1 MGGPHL
7 NGKWYV
13 ACHMVVCGQ
22 RLMEG
27 NLFCCPK
34 PQKPQEKTLLLC
46 IFWREVEW
54 CCSRCPGARR
64 LPVHAGT
71 FFAQL
76 MMKRKASDVAGR
88 PPSPHATRAPGGATW
103 ACGAVP
109 GVQFE
114 AAGVEEVRG
123 EAQDEPHAEGQ
134 HPPSPAA
141 AHCGG
146 LRGLGPEGVDGGHG
160 CAAGRRGRGG
170 GRWGK
175 ADPALPLAKAGSSR
189 RKRNHAA
196 HRYGTCHNCVN
207 CMKKTERNHGKHRGF
222 VAISIRNLSA
232 GLSLVSFNNN
242 FEQNKSYDNNIM
254 A

>member
-27 NLFCCPK
+27 NFFSCPK
-34 PQKPQEKTLLLC
+34 PPSHRKRP
-46 IFWREVEW
+46 F
-54 CCSRCPGARR
+54 CCASFGGRWNGVVRAV
-64 LPVHAGT
+64 PVHAGT
-71 FFAQL
+71 SFTQL
-76 MMKRKASDVAGR
+76 VMKRKASDVAGR

-160 CAAGRRGRGG
+160 GAAGRRSRGG
-170 GRWGK
+170 GAG
-175 ADPALPLAKAGSSR
+175 ALGES
-189 RKRNHAA
+189 
-196 HRYGTCHNCVN
+196 
-207 CMKKTERNHGKHRGF
+207 
-222 VAISIRNLSA
+222 
-232 GLSLVSFNNN
+232 
-242 FEQNKSYDNNIM
+242 
-254 A
+254 

>member
-1 MGGPHL
+1 M
-7 NGKWYV
+7 
-13 ACHMVVCGQ
+13 
-22 RLMEG
+22 
-27 NLFCCPK
+27 
-34 PQKPQEKTLLLC
+34 
-46 IFWREVEW
+46 
-54 CCSRCPGARR
+54 
-64 LPVHAGT
+64 HAGT

-160 CAAGRRGRGG
+160 GAAGRRSRGG
-170 GRWGK
+170 GAG
-175 ADPALPLAKAGSSR
+175 ALGES
-189 RKRNHAA
+189 
-196 HRYGTCHNCVN
+196 
-207 CMKKTERNHGKHRGF
+207 
-222 VAISIRNLSA
+222 
-232 GLSLVSFNNN
+232 
-242 FEQNKSYDNNIM
+242 
-254 A
+254 